1 MEVIFVISEKKT
13 FTDPATH
20 CSLGGEVKGAHSLEQ
35 YKLIAEKHSHLE
47 ELRELG
53 LTEDEIMWV

>member
-1 MEVIFVISEKKT
+1 MDYIFVIREKKI

-20 CSLGGEVKGAHSLEQ
+20 CSLEGEVKGAHSLDQ
-35 YKLIAEKHSHLE
+35 YKLIADRHNRLE

-53 LTEDEIMWV
+53 LTEDEIM